1 MKNITFKEQ
10 ISMRM
15 QSVMTTQGINYFN
28 QISEIVKSNRL
39 ISTRITLLESMGFN
53 VAEVAMGS
61 GGVLQI
67 QQLKNETRIQIG
79 FGHAR
84 HNYAYAVILSN
95 EKIIK

>member
-1 MKNITFKEQ
+1 MQN
-10 ISMRM
+10 RM
-15 QSVMTTQGINYFN
+15 TARGRNYFN
-28 QISEIVKSNRL
+28 QISKIVKNNRL
-39 ISTRITLLESMGFN
+39 ISTRINLLESAGYN

>member
-1 MKNITFKEQ
+1 METLTFKEQ
-10 ISMRM
+10 ISIKM
-15 QSVMTTQGINYFN
+15 QSRMTAQGINYFN

-39 ISTRITLLESMGFN
+39 ISTRITLLESIGFN

-84 HNYAYAVILSN
+84 NNYAYAVILST
-95 EKIIK
+95 EKCFK